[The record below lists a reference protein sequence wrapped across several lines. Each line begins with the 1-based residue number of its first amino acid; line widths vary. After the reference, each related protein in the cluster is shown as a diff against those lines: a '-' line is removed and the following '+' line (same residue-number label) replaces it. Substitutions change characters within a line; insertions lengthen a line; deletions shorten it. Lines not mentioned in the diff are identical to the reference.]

1 MQIKNKKVIKRITYL
16 KICYFGVVACAVI
29 SVSCLGNIN
38 MAQAESFLR
47 ICKKGVIYYY
57 FSNTGEQNKSDL
69 SYISNGRI
77 SLRPR
82 VQPRLSAREL
92 EPWIRWASQEHKVP
106 VSLIK
111 AVIRVE
117 SNFNPGATSPKGA
130 QGLMQLMPK
139 TSEQLRVSH
148 PYDVRENI
156 WGGTSYLAALLQRF
170 NNNLVL
176 ALAAYNAGSQR
187 VERCQGVPPI
197 AETQGFVRDVC
208 TNFLHYSKVRYM
220 DRPKI
225 FAGEEVAGRPP

>member
-1 MQIKNKKVIKRITYL
+1 MQIKDKKAIKRITYL

-38 MAQAESFLR
+38 MVQAESFLR

-57 FSNTGEQNKSDL
+57 FPNIREKNKSDF
-69 SYISNGRI
+69 SDISNGRI

-106 VSLIK
+106 ASLIK

-130 QGLMQLMPK
+130 QGLMQLMPGTAK
-139 TSEQLRVSH
+139 QLQVTN

-156 WGGTSYLAALLQRF
+156 WGGTRYLGMLLQKF

-176 ALAAYNAGSQR
+176 ALAAYNAGSRR
-187 VERCQGVPPI
+187 VEHWQGVPPI
-197 AETQGFVRDVC
+197 AETRGFVRDVC
-208 TNFLHYSKVRYM
+208 TNFLHYS
-220 DRPKI
+220 
-225 FAGEEVAGRPP
+225 EVPTPRR